1 MELTDEEKSR
11 YHRQLLLP
19 GFEEKHQVR
28 LKQAHVM
35 VIGLGGLG
43 NPVAQ
48 YLAAAGVGKLTL
60 IDFDVIEASNLHR
73 QLLFG
78 MSDCGKSKSQKA
90 AQLLQQQ
97 YPGLDVSSLDLRVT
111 LGSISN
117 MLAGVDLIAD
127 CTDNFEARYAID
139 AAAKQANKPIMFGA
153 IHRSEG
159 VLSLFH
165 ATAGIG
171 YCDVYPHVPAEGR
184 IASCSEEGIMG
195 PIAGIVG
202 SMMAQGI
209 LEFLAFGHCSLDGK
223 MARVDASNF
232 SIYQFQLQATDS
244 KNNTTGNITS
254 IDAAELNDLLSQKS
268 SPLLIDVR
276 QPHEHSEYNIG
287 GSCLPAYEVK
297 DWGNS
302 IQDDCPIL
310 LYCDHGHQSYIAARY
325 LNMMRPELRI
335 MHLQG
340 GLQELKEVKCNIRL
354 KA

>member
-1 MELTDEEKSR
+1 MELTDEEKHR

-78 MSDCGKSKSQKA
+78 MSDCGKSKSQTA
-90 AQLLQQQ
+90 AQILQQQ
-97 YPGLDVSSLDLRVT
+97 YPGLEVLSLDLRVKKEN
-111 LGSISN
+111 ISN
-117 MLAGVDLIAD
+117 MLADVDLIAD

-139 AAAKQANKPIMFGA
+139 AAAKQANTPIMFGA

-165 ATAGIG
+165 ASAKIG
-171 YCDVYPHVPAEGR
+171 YCDLYPHVPAEGR

-209 LEFLAFGHCSLDGK
+209 LEFLAFGRCSLDGK

-232 SIYQFQLQATDS
+232 SIYQFQLQTNQPKNDATGS
-244 KNNTTGNITS
+244 ITGIG
-254 IDAAELNDLLSQKS
+254 AAELQRMLSQQN
-268 SPLLIDVR
+268 PLTLIDVR
-276 QPHEHSEYNIG
+276 QPHEHSEFNIG

-297 DWGNS
+297 EWGCS

-310 LYCDHGHQSYIAARY
+310 LYCDHGHQSFIAARY

-340 GLQELKEVKCNIRL
+340 GLQELKEVQSNIRL